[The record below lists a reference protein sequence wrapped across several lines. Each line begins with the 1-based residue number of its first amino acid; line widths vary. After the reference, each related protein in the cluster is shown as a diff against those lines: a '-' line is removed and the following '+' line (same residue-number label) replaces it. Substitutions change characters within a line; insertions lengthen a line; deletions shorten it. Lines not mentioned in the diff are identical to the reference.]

1 MPVKAKTVLF
11 LYKTFG
17 TSLMIESSLV
27 QTAYVKWLKGEKGV
41 KSSSH
46 QLFGLKKKKPWRRKK
61 TKTTLFAS
69 WRCNLPAFLCKGYNI
84 NKLKSSLVWGLLH
97 RIVS

>member
-17 TSLMIESSLV
+17 TSLMIESLLV

-46 QLFGLKKKKPWRRKK
+46 QLFGFFFKKNMKKKENKNN
-61 TKTTLFAS
+61 TV
-69 WRCNLPAFLCKGYNI
+69 CFLEM
-84 NKLKSSLVWGLLH
+84 
-97 RIVS
+97 

>member
-46 QLFGLKKKKPWRRKK
+46 QLFG
-61 TKTTLFAS
+61 F
-69 WRCNLPAFLCKGYNI
+69 
-84 NKLKSSLVWGLLH
+84 
-97 RIVS
+97 

>member
-46 QLFGLKKKKPWRRKK
+46 QLFGFKKKKHEEERKQK
-61 TKTTLFAS
+61 QQFAS

>member
-46 QLFGLKKKKPWRRKK
+46 QLFGFKKKNMKK
-61 TKTTLFAS
+61 KENKNNTV
-69 WRCNLPAFLCKGYNI
+69 CFLEM
-84 NKLKSSLVWGLLH
+84 
-97 RIVS
+97 

>member
-46 QLFGLKKKKPWRRKK
+46 QLFGFLKKKHEEERKQK
-61 TKTTLFAS
+61 QHCLLPGDVTFLPSCVKVTTS
-69 WRCNLPAFLCKGYNI
+69 T
-84 NKLKSSLVWGLLH
+84 S
-97 RIVS
+97 

>member
-17 TSLMIESSLV
+17 TSLMIESLLV

-46 QLFGLKKKKPWRRKK
+46 QLFGFFLKKNMKKKENK
-61 TKTTLFAS
+61 NNTV
-69 WRCNLPAFLCKGYNI
+69 CFLEM
-84 NKLKSSLVWGLLH
+84 
-97 RIVS
+97 